1 MKIIVVIPTYNEKDN
16 IERIITTVL
25 GIAPEIE
32 ILIVDD
38 NSPDGTSDIV
48 TGMQEQNPKIHLLK
62 RAGKLGLGT
71 AYVEGFKMALEQN
84 PDYVVQMDADFSHN
98 PDYIKEFIIH
108 KDEADVIIGSR
119 YVTGISVINWP
130 LSRLLLSY
138 FANKYAKF
146 VTRLPIEDCTGG
158 FKWMRADFLK
168 TVNLDTVSSNGY
180 AFQIEMNYA
189 FHQKGGKI
197 MELPIIF
204 ADREEG
210 LSKMSKKVIFEAVT
224 RVWTFWLKKY

>member
-16 IERIITTVL
+16 VQRIIETVL
-25 GIAPEIE
+25 GVSPEIE

-48 TGMQEQNPKIHLLK
+48 VRMQQNNEKIHLLK

-71 AYVEGFKMALEQN
+71 AYVDGFKVALEKN
-84 PDYVVQMDADFSHN
+84 PDYIVQMDADFSHN
-98 PDYIKEFIIH
+98 PDYIKEFMAR
-108 KDEADVIIGSR
+108 KEEADVIIGSR
-119 YVTGISVINWP
+119 YIKGISVINWP
-130 LSRLLLSY
+130 LSRVLLSY
-138 FANKYAKF
+138 FANKYAKV

-158 FKWMRADFLK
+158 FKWIRADFLRK
-168 TVNLDTVSSNGY
+168 VNLDAISSNGY

-189 FHQKGGKI
+189 FHQKGGRI

-204 ADREEG
+204 CDREEG
-210 LSKMSKKVIFEAVT
+210 LSKMSKKVILEAVV
-224 RVWTFWLKKY
+224 RVWSFRFKRY

>member
-16 IERIITTVL
+16 IERIVGTVL
-25 GIAPEIE
+25 GVNEAIE

-48 TGMQEQNPKIHLLK
+48 TQMQQENPKIHLLK

-71 AYVEGFKMALEQN
+71 AYVEGFKKALEQN
-84 PDYVVQMDADFSHN
+84 PDYIVQMDADFSHN
-98 PDYIKEFIIH
+98 PDYIKEFIAK

-119 YVTGISVINWP
+119 YVKGISVINWP
-130 LSRLLLSY
+130 LSRVLLSY
-138 FANKYAKF
+138 FANKYAKTI
-146 VTRLPIEDCTGG
+146 TRLPIEDCTGG
-158 FKWMRADFLK
+158 FKWMRADFLR
-168 TVNLDTVSSNGY
+168 TVDLDKISSNGY
-180 AFQIEMNYA
+180 AFQIEMNFA
-189 FHQKGGKI
+189 FNQKGGKI
-197 MELPIIF
+197 IEIPIIF

-210 LSKMSKKVIFEAVT
+210 LSKMSKKVIIEAVL